1 MKISKQE
8 LEQIIKEEIEA
19 IGELDEGLLDR
30 IKARMSG
37 TGGAVKAAAGSV
49 GKRAGSIGRA
59 MMGKEAEA
67 SPIAGAS
74 KGAYGRG
81 KKVKIVDLHKKK
93 MEKVWE
99 GFAKNVLARAEE
111 FKKDADK
118 LGLGESEVVQ
128 QMKEDFDDT
137 VENLSAEG
145 EKISSYFA
153 KLIGELSAGERTE

>member
-1 MKISKQE
+1 
-8 LEQIIKEEIEA
+8 
-19 IGELDEGLLDR
+19 
-30 IKARMSG
+30 
-37 TGGAVKAAAGSV
+37 
-49 GKRAGSIGRA
+49 
-59 MMGKEAEA
+59 
-67 SPIAGAS
+67 
-74 KGAYGRG
+74 
-81 KKVKIVDLHKKK
+81 